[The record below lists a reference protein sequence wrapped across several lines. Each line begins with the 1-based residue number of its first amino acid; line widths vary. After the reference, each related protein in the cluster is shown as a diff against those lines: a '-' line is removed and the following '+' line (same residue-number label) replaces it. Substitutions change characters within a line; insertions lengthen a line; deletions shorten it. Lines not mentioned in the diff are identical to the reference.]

1 MRAGRALLALALAL
15 LAALW
20 LPLAAVAQD
29 GGANVQPRVAEAA
42 PAPAAEAL
50 DFEAWDRLADRA
62 EELIE
67 ARDTTPLRF
76 EQLRAQIVDWRTAF
90 LAAQGANANRI
101 ITLRG
106 QIAALGAAPAE
117 GETEAE
123 EIASR
128 RRELTEQ
135 LVRLQAPVIAAEEAY
150 SRADGLVRAI
160 DRSLRERQAEELLRL
175 WPAPVNPAN
184 WPAAAAAVLGVGETL
199 VQETGARLRDP
210 ELRRGLLDA
219 LPRVIGL
226 LALGIALLWRGRP
239 WFEQL
244 PNRLRERASLRAA
257 AVWGFVASLG
267 QIVAPVAGVVALV
280 AAFRTTGLAG
290 PQGDEIAQEL
300 IVVAFALFAG
310 RWMGLQ
316 IFPRGE
322 PPADGLRLPP
332 PARRQGRLVATG
344 LGFLTAA
351 EALRGVVFSPTMTAE
366 GAVSVLAFPGIALA
380 GLLLWH
386 LGSLLRRHVRAD
398 TGQGESASYR
408 NRLIRTMGTAAMAV
422 GVLGPL
428 LAAVGYV
435 TAGLGLVYPA
445 ALSLGLVGLL
455 FLIQTF
461 VRDLFALVTGAG
473 DEGREALGP
482 VLVGFLLTLA
492 ALPVFALIWGAR
504 WSDLTEVFS
513 RLREGFAIGQTR
525 ISPTDFLTFAV
536 VFAFGFMLTR
546 LLQGALRSSIL
557 PKTKLDKG
565 GQNAV
570 TSGIGYVG
578 IFLAALVAINS
589 AGIDLSGLAIVAGA
603 LSVGIGF
610 GLQNIVS
617 NFVSGIILLIERP
630 VSEGDWIETGGV
642 QGRVRSISVR
652 STRIETFDRT
662 DVIVPNTDLIAGRV
676 TNWTRFN
683 LTGRLIVPVAVAY
696 GSDTRKVA
704 RILQEVA
711 EEQPLAILNP
721 PPLVTFMGFG
731 VDAMNFEIRVILRD
745 VNFGLS
751 VRTEI
756 NHRIVERFAEEGIAI
771 PFAQRDIWLRNP
783 EALAGAVQA
792 SGPARAPAPPAP
804 PGLMRPDPWPSDE
817 ASPEAQGETDEPAR

>member
-1 MRAGRALLALALAL
+1 MRGRPALLVCALAL

-20 LPLAAVAQD
+20 LPLAAAAQD
-29 GGANVQPRVAEAA
+29 GGANVQPRAAEGGEA
-42 PAPAAEAL
+42 PVAEAL
-50 DFEAWDRLADRA
+50 DFAAWERLADRA
-62 EELIE
+62 EALIE

-76 EQLRAQIVDWRTAF
+76 EQLRAQIVDWRAAF

-101 ITLRG
+101 ATLRG
-106 QIAALGAAPAE
+106 QIAALGPAPAE

-123 EIASR
+123 EIAAR

-150 SRADGLVRAI
+150 SRADGLIRAI

-184 WPAAAAAVLGVGETL
+184 WPEAAAAVLGVAGTL
-199 VQETGARLRDP
+199 AQETGARLRDP
-210 ELRRGLLDA
+210 EVRRGLLDT
-219 LPRVIGL
+219 LPPAIGL
-226 LALGIALLWRGRP
+226 LVLGLALLWRGRP

-244 PNRLRERASLRAA
+244 PNRLRGRASTRAA

-280 AAFRTTGLAG
+280 AALRTTGLAG
-290 PQGDEIAQEL
+290 PQGDEIARAL

-316 IFPRGE
+316 VFPRGE
-322 PPADGLRLPP
+322 PPADGLRLPLG
-332 PARRQGRLVATG
+332 ARREGRLIASG

-351 EALRGVVFSPTMTAE
+351 EALRGVVFGPTVTGE
-366 GAVSVLAFPGIALA
+366 GASAVLAFPGIALT
-380 GLLLWH
+380 GFLLWR
-386 LGSLLRRHVRAD
+386 LGRLLRAHVRGD
-398 TGQGESASYR
+398 TAEGESASYR

-422 GVLGPL
+422 GALGPL

-435 TAGLGLVYPA
+435 TAGLGMVYPA
-445 ALSLGLVGLL
+445 AMSLGLVGLL
-455 FLIQTF
+455 FLMQAF

-504 WSDLTEVFS
+504 PSDLTEVFT

-536 VFAFGFMLTR
+536 IFALGFMLTR
-546 LLQGALRSSIL
+546 LLQGALRASIL
-557 PKTKLDKG
+557 PKTTLDKG
-565 GQNAV
+565 GQNAI
-570 TSGIGYVG
+570 TAGTGYVG

-683 LTGRLIVPVAVAY
+683 LTGRLIVPVGVAY
-696 GSDTRKVA
+696 GSDTRKVT
-704 RILQEVA
+704 RILQEIA

-721 PPLVTFMGFG
+721 PPMVTFMGFG
-731 VDAMNFEIRVILRD
+731 ADAMNFEIRVILRD

-756 NHRIVERFAEEGIAI
+756 NHRIIERFAEEGIEI
-771 PFAQRDIWLRNP
+771 PFAQRDIWLKNP
-783 EALAGAVQA
+783 EALAGMVPPRSA
-792 SGPARAPAPPAP
+792 GPAPAASMPH
-804 PGLMRPDPWPSDE
+804 RPDPWPADQTSPPSPGE
-817 ASPEAQGETDEPAR
+817 TPEADR